1 MHAARRLAARS
12 DASRRA
18 CRRHKHHWLSE
29 RWRAWLDASEH
40 GWWRR
45 GMLARLRKD
54 HRLSG
59 GGREEMLVADIE
71 RRAEA
76 LARAHGDLDWLPPTA
91 SSADKA
97 RDRSHLRAACRVLA
111 THRAL
116 SPWIR
121 DEDALL
127 DIMRQHNGGEPLA
140 RTILETGVAAALAL
154 SRDRESLVV
163 RMVRAMAHDHGD
175 RGWSWR
181 RTAGSIA
188 HAPEDRFA
196 IPSSGEATDSERTE
210 PGPGPGPESENR
222 DGGAAVP
229 SANVTGEDRTDDPE
243 VLFEMTTPR
252 CLYVDLFRREG
263 AETLATTTCC
273 SVDGEAWFGGDGNDR
288 RRRTVSV
295 RRVQALSRGDDACV
309 VRVERAKEGG

>member
-18 CRRHKHHWLSE
+18 CHRHKHHWLSE
-29 RWRAWLDASEH
+29 RWREWLDASEH
-40 GWWRR
+40 EWWRR

-59 GGREEMLVADIE
+59 GGREETLVADIE

-91 SSADKA
+91 SSADA
-97 RDRSHLRAACRVLA
+97 SRDRSHLRAACRVLA

-121 DEDALL
+121 DEAALL
-127 DIMRQHNGGEPLA
+127 DIIRQHNGGEPLA

-154 SRDRESLVV
+154 SRDYESLVI

-181 RTAGSIA
+181 RTAGSVA
-188 HAPEDRFA
+188 HAPDDRFA
-196 IPSSGEATDSERTE
+196 IPRGEATCDV
-210 PGPGPGPESENR
+210 R
-222 DGGAAVP
+222 DAAGAAP
-229 SANVTGEDRTDDPE
+229 STNLTGEDRTDDSE

-273 SVDGEAWFGGDGNDR
+273 SVDGEAWFGEGGGR
-288 RRRTVSV
+288 RHTVSV
-295 RRVQALSRGDDACV
+295 RQVRALSRGDDACV
-309 VRVERAKEGG
+309 VRVARAKEGG